1 MCSLPL
7 WQLGRGGSPAR
18 CDSDSVLLVP
28 CSAWMPRATSAEG
41 RREESTSAEAG
52 SEPDVED
59 LVSEKRRRKRAVRDG
74 RREARALAQAYAAR

>member
-1 MCSLPL
+1 MI
-7 WQLGRGGSPAR
+7 
-18 CDSDSVLLVP
+18 VLLVP
-28 CSAWMPRATSAEG
+28 CSAWMPRATSAAG
-41 RREESTSAEAG
+41 RREESTCAEAG